1 MALRPRSALFRETD
15 SSALPLRYV
24 HLLPP
29 IGGRKG
35 KRANETNSTRF
46 TMDFTRVDI
55 IGLSTSP
62 SSGGAYALVLGE
74 VEGNRRLPII
84 IGAFEAQ
91 AIALELEK
99 IQPPR
104 PMTHDLLRDTFEAV
118 DVEVTEVVIDE
129 LREGTFFAKIR
140 YRHDGEEHQ
149 LDSRPSDAVALAV
162 RVDAPIFV
170 APMVLDEA
178 GIVAEDES
186 DISSLAEQAEETTGT
201 EEDEPSGTELEQMQQ
216 KLEEAVEEEDYERAA
231 ELRDE
236 IQRLEQERQQNQN

>member
-1 MALRPRSALFRETD
+1 
-15 SSALPLRYV
+15 
-24 HLLPP
+24 
-29 IGGRKG
+29 
-35 KRANETNSTRF
+35 
-46 TMDFTRVDI
+46 MDFIQVDI

-74 VEGNRRLPII
+74 VDGNRRLPII

-118 DVEVTEVVIDE
+118 DIDVFEVVIDE
-129 LREGTFFAKIR
+129 LREGTFFAKVR
-140 YRHDGEEHQ
+140 YRLNGEEEQ

-170 APMVLDEA
+170 SPDVLDEA
-178 GIVAEDES
+178 GIAADEEDVS
-186 DISSLAEQAEETTGT
+186 ALAEAEAPSS
-201 EEDEPSGTELEQMQQ
+201 EEEEERGPVSRLQRMENELA
-216 KLEEAVEEEDYERAA
+216 KAVEAEDYEKAA

-236 IQRLEQERQQNQN
+236 IEALKREQNKN

>member
-1 MALRPRSALFRETD
+1 MLFSEYTVI
-15 SSALPLRYV
+15 A
-24 HLLPP
+24 
-29 IGGRKG
+29 
-35 KRANETNSTRF
+35 
-46 TMDFTRVDI
+46 MDFTRVDI

-104 PMTHDLLRDTFEAV
+104 PMTHDLLRDTFQELDV
-118 DVEVTEVVIDE
+118 DVTEVVIDE

-140 YRHDGEEHQ
+140 YRHNGDEHQ

-162 RVDAPIFV
+162 RVDAPIYV

-186 DISSLAEQAEETTGT
+186 GISSITQQAEEASAG
-201 EEDEPSGTELEQMQQ
+201 EEEEEISGGTELERKQ
-216 KLEEAVEEEDYERAA
+216 KQLEKAVEKEDYERAA

-236 IQRLEQERQQNQN
+236 IQQLQEEEQEQEQNKN

>member
-1 MALRPRSALFRETD
+1 
-15 SSALPLRYV
+15 
-24 HLLPP
+24 
-29 IGGRKG
+29 
-35 KRANETNSTRF
+35 
-46 TMDFTRVDI
+46 MDFTRVDI

-104 PMTHDLLRDTFEAV
+104 PMTHDLLRDTFEEL

-129 LREGTFFAKIR
+129 LREGTFFAKVR
-140 YRHDGEEHQ
+140 YRHNGDEHQ

-162 RVDAPIFV
+162 RVDAPIYV

-186 DISSLAEQAEETTGT
+186 GISSITQQAEEASAR
-201 EEDEPSGTELEQMQQ
+201 EEEEPSGTELERKQ
-216 KLEEAVEEEDYERAA
+216 KQLEKAVEEENYERAA

-236 IQRLEQERQQNQN
+236 IQQLQQEEEQEQNQN

>member
-1 MALRPRSALFRETD
+1 
-15 SSALPLRYV
+15 
-24 HLLPP
+24 
-29 IGGRKG
+29 
-35 KRANETNSTRF
+35 
-46 TMDFTRVDI
+46 MDFIQVDI

-74 VEGNRRLPII
+74 VDGNRRLPII

-104 PMTHDLLRDTFEAV
+104 PMTHDLLRDLFDAV
-118 DVEVTEVVIDE
+118 QGDVIDIVIDE

-140 YRHDGEEHQ
+140 YTVSGEEGQ
-149 LDSRPSDAVALAV
+149 LDCRPSDAVALAV

-178 GIVAEDES
+178 GIPTEDE
-186 DISSLAEQAEETTGT
+186 DMEGAPAPTTTPQAPDAPEE
-201 EEDEPSGTELEQMQQ
+201 EKVEAPKSRIDEINAELE
-216 KLEEAVEEEDYERAA
+216 KAIADEDYEKAA
-231 ELRDE
+231 KLRDE
-236 IQRLEQERQQNQN
+236 INRMSGGSN

>member
-1 MALRPRSALFRETD
+1 
-15 SSALPLRYV
+15 
-24 HLLPP
+24 
-29 IGGRKG
+29 
-35 KRANETNSTRF
+35 
-46 TMDFTRVDI
+46 MDFTRVDI

-118 DVEVTEVVIDE
+118 DVDVEEVVIDE

-140 YRHDGEEHQ
+140 YSHDGEEHQ

-170 APMVLDEA
+170 APAVLDEA

-186 DISSLAEQAEETTGT
+186 DISSLAEQAEETSPS
-201 EEDEPSGTELEQMQQ
+201 EEEEGTELEQMQKQ
-216 KLEEAVEEEDYERAA
+216 LEEAIKEEDYERAA

-236 IQRLEQERQQNQN
+236 IQRLEQEQQQNQN

>member
-1 MALRPRSALFRETD
+1 
-15 SSALPLRYV
+15 
-24 HLLPP
+24 
-29 IGGRKG
+29 
-35 KRANETNSTRF
+35 
-46 TMDFTRVDI
+46 MDFIRVDI

-104 PMTHDLLRDTFEAV
+104 PMTHDLLRDTFDSL
-118 DVEVTEVVIDE
+118 DVSVQEIVIDE

-140 YRHDGEEHQ
+140 YQHNGTQQQ

-162 RVDAPIFV
+162 RVDVPIYV
-170 APMVLDEA
+170 APMVLEEA
-178 GIVAEDES
+178 GIVAED
-186 DISSLAEQAEETTGT
+186 DDTGVSSLAQQTEGPSSSSSEETGGT
-201 EEDEPSGTELEQMQQ
+201 RLERMQRQ
-216 KLEEAVEEEDYERAA
+216 LEEAVNEEDYERAA

-236 IQRLEQERQQNQN
+236 IEKLEREQNQN

>member
-1 MALRPRSALFRETD
+1 MRIE
-15 SSALPLRYV
+15 
-24 HLLPP
+24 
-29 IGGRKG
+29 
-35 KRANETNSTRF
+35 NEYTEIA
-46 TMDFTRVDI
+46 MDFTRVDI

-104 PMTHDLLRDTFEAV
+104 PMTHDLLRDTFEELE
-118 DVEVTEVVIDE
+118 VEVTEVVIDE

-140 YRHDGEEHQ
+140 YRHNGDEHQ

-162 RVDAPIFV
+162 RVDAPIYV

-186 DISSLAEQAEETTGT
+186 GISSITQQAEEGATTS
-201 EEDEPSGTELEQMQQ
+201 EEEEPAGTELERKQ
-216 KLEEAVEEEDYERAA
+216 KQLEKAVEKENYERAA

-236 IQRLEQERQQNQN
+236 IQQLQQEEEQEQEQNKN

>member
-1 MALRPRSALFRETD
+1 
-15 SSALPLRYV
+15 
-24 HLLPP
+24 
-29 IGGRKG
+29 
-35 KRANETNSTRF
+35 
-46 TMDFTRVDI
+46 MDFTRVDI

-118 DVEVTEVVIDE
+118 EVDVTEVVIDE

-170 APMVLDEA
+170 APAVLDEA
-178 GIVAEDES
+178 GIVAEDDS
-186 DISSLAEQAEETTGT
+186 DISSLAEQAEETSVP
-201 EEDEPSGTELEQMQQ
+201 EDEEGTELEQMQKQ
-216 KLEEAVEEEDYERAA
+216 LEEAVEKEDYERAA

-236 IQRLEQERQQNQN
+236 IQRLEQEQQQNQN

>member
-1 MALRPRSALFRETD
+1 
-15 SSALPLRYV
+15 
-24 HLLPP
+24 
-29 IGGRKG
+29 
-35 KRANETNSTRF
+35 
-46 TMDFTRVDI
+46 MDFTRVDI

-140 YRHDGEEHQ
+140 YRHDGEEQQ

-186 DISSLAEQAEETTGT
+186 DISSLAEQAEETSV
-201 EEDEPSGTELEQMQQ
+201 EEEEMGGTELEKKQK
-216 KLEEAVEEEDYERAA
+216 KLEKAVEEENYERAA

-236 IQRLEQERQQNQN
+236 IQRLEKEQQQNQN